1 MIKED
6 LKQDLEGRKKTFRNK
21 DLIAENVEMGI
32 AIKDSEREQRG
43 KMGGKSEENLMEI
56 KEEIKRK

>member
-1 MIKED
+1 MIKGD

-21 DLIAENVEMGI
+21 DLIAGNGEMGI

-43 KMGGKSEENLMEI
+43 KMEGEVKKN
-56 KEEIKRK
+56 